1 MWWNQYGIRLYTFVS
16 PASTKDRRSPT
27 SALFSVRSL
36 NSSSVV
42 NVSSTGHQHS
52 STICRPFVGIEQ
64 LWDSSATAERRSD
77 LQTCCLFHSTGCM
90 WCPHRSLQL
99 YFECIHDLEAPC
111 SVTETDAKVLRFRDS
126 PHSNLYIY
134 ICFIYSLYMF
144 IFYNI
149 IYASWTFQVCIESIG
164 MPIVFNSKK
173 EAVTAASITCGKLG
187 T

>member
-1 MWWNQYGIRLYTFVS
+1 MESIWNPIIYVRFTRLDQGQKVAYISTFLGSLFELLKRCQRVVNRSSTFINHLSAICWHWTAVRQLSDSWATERFANVLPLSQYRLHVMSSPIS
-16 PASTKDRRSPT
+16 PAIFRMYSWPGSTMLRDRNRCK
-27 SALFSVRSL
+27 SAEVPWL
-36 NSSSVV
+36 
-42 NVSSTGHQHS
+42 STQQF
-52 STICRPFVGIEQ
+52 I
-64 LWDSSATAERRSD
+64 
-77 LQTCCLFHSTGCM
+77 
-90 WCPHRSLQL
+90 
-99 YFECIHDLEAPC
+99 
-111 SVTETDAKVLRFRDS
+111 
-126 PHSNLYIY
+126 YIY